1 MRVNAF
7 RFTAAFTPSALDSAL
22 CQLSCAAC
30 QLARPCATALLLIY
44 THSSLSVSVGG
55 GGGGA
60 GTDTGV
66 LYGGMMGFCFRLG
79 LITGVLFV
87 AGMAGVAYMDGIVAG
102 VGFGTGGS
110 GRRPCA
116 SLFIFTY
123 ARDSGSVKWTVLFG
137 LFARRVFA
145 SSSTTSAI
153 YLSMIESSLSTDSE
167 VEIVSMY
174 AIGIAFSLPFSDGC
188 GGGIVVTAR
197 IVLVVGIS

>member
-60 GTDTGV
+60 GTDTGA
-66 LYGGMMGFCFRLG
+66 LYGGMMGFCCRLG

-87 AGMAGVAYMDGIVAG
+87 AGMAGVTYVDGIVAG

-110 GRRPCA
+110 GLRPCA

-123 ARDSGSVKWTVLFG
+123 ARDSGSV
-137 LFARRVFA
+137 
-145 SSSTTSAI
+145 
-153 YLSMIESSLSTDSE
+153 
-167 VEIVSMY
+167 
-174 AIGIAFSLPFSDGC
+174 
-188 GGGIVVTAR
+188 
-197 IVLVVGIS
+197 